1 MSKVCEKVKWDNS
14 LLPLVVLIGCVNFFH
29 LIYVIR
35 LSLSAVFIFVHLDPG
50 TLTAEKP
57 NFLFPNILKKIAL
70 ENDFPMEK
78 KPGNFVYRI
87 EI

>member
-1 MSKVCEKVKWDNS
+1 M
-14 LLPLVVLIGCVNFFH
+14 LPLVVLIGCVNCFH

-35 LSLSAVFIFVHLDPG
+35 ISLSAVFIFVHLDPG
-50 TLTAEKP
+50 SLTAAKP

-78 KPGNFVYRI
+78 NLGNLIYRI